1 MDKHGGRHG
10 ERKTSLINTR
20 TGNRENGIRVYLYSR
35 VTSVSLSRPVL
46 LQTLFTVISSSQL
59 KENERKRER
68 GRVHE
73 SVRIIYNIRF
83 LYANLGLNKIEILDK
98 RWRFLL
104 RAESI
109 VTLCL
114 LFVAELGARRLHR
127 LWDRAVSGKISCL
140 LIFFLILFCSFRV
153 PPLNPVFSI
162 AY

>member
-127 LWDRAVSGKISCL
+127 L
-140 LIFFLILFCSFRV
+140 
-153 PPLNPVFSI
+153 
-162 AY
+162 

>member
-1 MDKHGGRHG
+1 M
-10 ERKTSLINTR
+10 
-20 TGNRENGIRVYLYSR
+20 RVYLYSR

-73 SVRIIYNIRF
+73 SVRITYNIRF

-127 LWDRAVSGKISCL
+127 L
-140 LIFFLILFCSFRV
+140 
-153 PPLNPVFSI
+153 
-162 AY
+162 